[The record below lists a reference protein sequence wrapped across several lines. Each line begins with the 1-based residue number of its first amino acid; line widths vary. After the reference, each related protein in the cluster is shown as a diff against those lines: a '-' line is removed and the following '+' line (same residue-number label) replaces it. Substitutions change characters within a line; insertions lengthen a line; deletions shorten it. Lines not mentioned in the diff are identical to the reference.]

1 MTTKIGP
8 GDLEST
14 DQRGRIGAAEDIE
27 LIDRMSFTDEILDL
41 IYKKILPLELTVKKN
56 YFNVDEIKPDV
67 YSAAKGLCGDGTRRV
82 SLSFPRS
89 RPEQKILNLTSSKGV
104 RIQLKCVGCGQ
115 TILSLGEPN
124 QSIRWFALPSEDWQG
139 FIEYWIC
146 HDENDQHQSDGSGKI
161 RDPKE
166 YKGFIGD
173 FDLRFDRAWIKS
185 RHSERGWKFTRQESD
200 GDCVEEDEVLNG
212 ERSEK
217 GQEKII
223 PTILERGGGSRSQ
236 DKIRV

>member
-1 MTTKIGP
+1 MLKEKGQV
-8 GDLEST
+8 ST
-14 DQRGRIGAAEDIE
+14 VLSYWPVTIPNWNCSKQ
-27 LIDRMSFTDEILDL
+27 F
-41 IYKKILPLELTVKKN
+41 KILPLELTVKKN

-67 YSAAKGLCGDGTRRV
+67 YSAAK
-82 SLSFPRS
+82 
-89 RPEQKILNLTSSKGV
+89 EKGWVQRDQSTVWGREVAGKCV

-223 PTILERGGGSRSQ
+223 PTILERGGGVDLKTRLECKSCLSELVNLIGQ
-236 DKIRV
+236 V

>member
-1 MTTKIGP
+1 
-8 GDLEST
+8 
-14 DQRGRIGAAEDIE
+14 
-27 LIDRMSFTDEILDL
+27 MS
-41 IYKKILPLELTVKKN
+41 
-56 YFNVDEIKPDV
+56 
-67 YSAAKGLCGDGTRRV
+67 A
-82 SLSFPRS
+82 S
-89 RPEQKILNLTSSKGV
+89 RILNLTSSKGV
-104 RIQLKCVGCGQ
+104 RIQLKCVGWGQ

-173 FDLRFDRAWIKS
+173 FDLRFDRAWIES

-212 ERSEK
+212 ERSKK

-223 PTILERGGGSRSQ
+223 PTILERGGGVDLKTRLECKSCLSELVNLIGQ
-236 DKIRV
+236 V